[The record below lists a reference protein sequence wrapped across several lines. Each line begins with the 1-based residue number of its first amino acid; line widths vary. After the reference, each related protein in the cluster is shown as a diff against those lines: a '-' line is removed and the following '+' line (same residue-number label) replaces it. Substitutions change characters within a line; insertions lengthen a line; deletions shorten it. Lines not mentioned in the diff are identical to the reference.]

1 MYRCIEEKG
10 MLMALF
16 QMFWIRQLHIGWTDA
31 KATERLEDERPSS
44 AKEFSQYPRLAQL
57 PHWLTGDSK

>member
-1 MYRCIEEKG
+1 MP
-10 MLMALF
+10 MALF